1 MLNRIKKVIED
12 SGLNRSSFANSLGVN
27 LSNFS
32 SQLSGKR
39 KVSDRLIALIC
50 TRFGVSER
58 WLRDGVGPVYVADLE
73 RTESE
78 QLDDAILKVFK
89 ALSPEGQAAALRV
102 IERIVKEN
110 KAASKNV
117 SIGDN
122 NTNIHIQQ

>member
-1 MLNRIKKVIED
+1 MLNRIKKVIKD
-12 SGLNRSSFANSLGVN
+12 SGLTRRAFAARLEINEDGLY
-27 LSNFS
+27 

>member
-12 SGLNRSSFANSLGVN
+12 SGLTRRAFAEKLGVN
-27 LSNFS
+27 ESGLS

-39 KVSDRLIALIC
+39 KISDRLIALIC
-50 TRFGVSER
+50 TRLGVSEK
-58 WLRDGVGPVYVADLE
+58 WLRDGVGPVYVAELE

-117 SIGDN
+117 QIGDN

>member
-12 SGLNRSSFANSLGVN
+12 SGLTRRAFAEKLGVN
-27 LSNFS
+27 ESGLS

-39 KVSDRLIALIC
+39 KISDRLIALIC
-50 TRFGVSER
+50 TRLGVSEK
-58 WLRDGVGPVYVADLE
+58 WLREGVGPVYVAELE

-117 SIGDN
+117 QIGDN

>member
-117 SIGDN
+117 QIGDN

>member
-110 KAASKNV
+110 KASCEDRK
-117 SIGDN
+117 G
-122 NTNIHIQQ
+122 

>member
-12 SGLNRSSFANSLGVN
+12 SGLTRRAFAEKLGVN
-27 LSNFS
+27 ESGFS

-39 KVSDRLIALIC
+39 KISDRLIALIC
-50 TRFGVSER
+50 TRLGVSER
-58 WLRDGVGPVYVADLE
+58 WIRDGVGPVYAADLDKS
-73 RTESE
+73 ESE

-117 SIGDN
+117 QIGDN

>member
-12 SGLNRSSFANSLGVN
+12 SGLTRRAFAEKLGVN
-27 LSNFS
+27 ESGLS

-39 KVSDRLIALIC
+39 KISDRLIALIC
-50 TRFGVSER
+50 TRLGVSER
-58 WLRDGVGPVYVADLE
+58 WIRDGVGPVYAADLE
-73 RTESE
+73 KSESE

-102 IERIVKEN
+102 IERITKEY

-117 SIGDN
+117 QIGDN
-122 NTNIHIQQ
+122 NQNINIQQ

>member
-12 SGLNRSSFANSLGVN
+12 SGLTRRAFAEKLGVN
-27 LSNFS
+27 ESGLS

-39 KVSDRLIALIC
+39 KISDRLIALIC
-50 TRFGVSER
+50 TRLGVSEK

-89 ALSPEGQAAALRV
+89 ALSPEGQEAALRV

-117 SIGDN
+117 QIGDN